1 MKSMRKKQKNVQRYC
16 ENLLR
21 EAERKAERESIVLI
35 EAYKKVE
42 KHRYRLIEKERAAA
56 AESGQ
61 TVNHDFHQQDLNEH
75 ISTLKSELLDIEM
88 KL

>member
-1 MKSMRKKQKNVQRYC
+1 MKSMRKKQKNVQKYC

-42 KHRYRLIEKERAAA
+42 KHRYRLIEKER
-56 AESGQ
+56 
-61 TVNHDFHQQDLNEH
+61 
-75 ISTLKSELLDIEM
+75 
-88 KL
+88 